1 MLKGTVTTNCE
12 DDEFFRVKVKVPN
25 VWPEESQL
33 LPSLGNIYLEKGDIV
48 LIEFDSLQN
57 PIILGKVGVQE
68 QNDNN
73 PLGSDHVLFQAKKGS
88 DWIVG
93 TLVSNMLHIESSKG
107 LKLETFFDSV
117 VVTTPDGT
125 IVEIKDNKVHVKT
138 SGGGEVE
145 VTGDVISKSSG
156 GGEVDV
162 KSLITIKNN
171 SQNLKSIIDSILDA
185 FTQNAPTTMGSPAAQ
200 NLNPAIIAKLTLA
213 KTNLAALMQ

>member
-1 MLKGTVTTNCE
+1 
-12 DDEFFRVKVKVPN
+12 
-25 VWPEESQL
+25 
-33 LPSLGNIYLEKGDIV
+33 
-48 LIEFDSLQN
+48 
-57 PIILGKVGVQE
+57 
-68 QNDNN
+68 
-73 PLGSDHVLFQAKKGS
+73 
-88 DWIVG
+88 
-93 TLVSNMLHIESSKG
+93 MLHIESSKG

-138 SGGGEVE
+138 SGGGEV
-145 VTGDVISKSSG
+145 
-156 GGEVDV
+156 DV
-162 KSLITIKNN
+162 KSLITIKNT